1 MMKSNEIDI
10 YLRVLDEELEKRP
23 IRKPVRIVV
32 VGGVYMLFF
41 LRNRA
46 ATRDVDSIPLDFPD
60 TTNPNGETKI
70 FRSAVNAIATTYRLR
85 RDWMNDVVATF
96 TPSLPAESLMLW
108 RDSPNLQIY
117 VPQADCILALKLLA
131 GCERDTE
138 DIAAL
143 CAQLAI

>member
-1 MMKSNEIDI
+1 MNSNEIDI

-32 VGGVYMLFF
+32 V
-41 LRNRA
+41 
-46 ATRDVDSIPLDFPD
+46 
-60 TTNPNGETKI
+60 
-70 FRSAVNAIATTYRLR
+70 
-85 RDWMNDVVATF
+85 
-96 TPSLPAESLMLW
+96 
-108 RDSPNLQIY
+108 SPNLQIY
-117 VPQADCILALKLLA
+117 VPQADCMLALKLLA